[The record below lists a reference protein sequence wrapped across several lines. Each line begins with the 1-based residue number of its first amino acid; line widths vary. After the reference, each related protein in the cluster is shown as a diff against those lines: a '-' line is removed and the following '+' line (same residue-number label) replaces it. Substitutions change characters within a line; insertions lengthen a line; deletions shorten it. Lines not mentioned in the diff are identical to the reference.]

1 MKIQWTQVAAD
12 HLAAIYAYVA
22 TSSPVYATQLV
33 IRIEART
40 SQLEHF
46 PESGRLA
53 PEGEDRN
60 VREVFER
67 PYRILYRLKEARV
80 EIIAVIHMR
89 QVGPDLGPVT

>member
-1 MKIQWTQVAAD
+1 MKIHWTHVAAD

-33 IRIEART
+33 ARIDART
-40 SQLEHF
+40 SQLERF

-53 PEGEDRN
+53 PEGEGRA

-67 PYRILYRLKEARV
+67 PYRILYRLKDDRV
-80 EIIAVIHMR
+80 EIIAVVHMR
-89 QVGPDLGPVT
+89 QAGPDLGPVT

>member
-1 MKIQWTQVAAD
+1 MAAD
-12 HLAAIYAYVA
+12 HLAAIHAYVA

-40 SQLEHF
+40 SRLAHF

-53 PEGEDRN
+53 PEGADRN
-60 VREVFER
+60 VREVLER
-67 PYRILYRLKEARV
+67 PYRILYRLKEGRV

-89 QVGPDLGPVT
+89 QAGHDLAPVT